1 MTAAEPIVAGPA
13 TGETVLVV
21 EDETVMRSLA
31 RRVLEGQGYSVLQA
45 PNGAAAVEGSTRL
58 EEIGDVALKGLSQAV
73 AVFNVTDAQKDIA
86 NVTGPRDDR
95 TQMLARTKAVLGA
108 FNNVLT
114 SNSLSAYS
122 AAQIDAIAHVLLPDE
137 LTYKVA
143 DGHGFAWFAG
153 NGSASL
159 ANLRLNGRR
168 PIDDVINAEFG
179 LVTNFHIT
187 SDGVDANDV
196 AFPGTFPYLAA
207 PH

>member
-1 MTAAEPIVAGPA
+1 MSRLFLSAFVFT
-13 TGETVLVV
+13 LVC
-21 EDETVMRSLA
+21 
-31 RRVLEGQGYSVLQA
+31 
-45 PNGAAAVEGSTRL
+45 AAAVGAAEQKPPNIVIL
-58 EEIGDVALKGLSQAV
+58 YADDIGYGDLGCYGHPTIRTPQIDRMARPAINT
-73 AVFNVTDAQKDIA
+73 VFNVTDAQKDIA